1 MNVKV
6 LDTYLTFTKMI
17 KTTFPNK
24 IFSKLVQGWI
34 AIIRVTLANL
44 VMCRWLKDKTT
55 KRTMEYTRVK

>member
-17 KTTFPNK
+17 KTTFHNK
-24 IFSKLVQGWI
+24 IFNKLVQGWI

-44 VMCRWLKDKTT
+44 VICQWLKDKTT
-55 KRTMEYTRVK
+55 KRTMEYIRVK